1 MVRPPPGLQ
10 PPAGLGGG
18 LLGNDFDRGD
28 FVGMLILC
36 RPAEELGPQCRR
48 LTENLPRCLFP
59 PHSFRIPE
67 SRPYGVCV
75 DRHGPPAAAPTG
87 PRTTTGGVPRVRI
100 RATCCDD
107 GDGHLPWG
115 LGCECEIPVAAVEL
129 EPEGGI
135 AALVDVDE
143 LVGHDLGAC
152 GLADGIRDDD
162 TVAGECVGHAGF
174 TGFRHGDNG
183 GAVGADLGILGP
195 TVLAIP
201 GGAVSGIPRCNPG
214 QVTGVVFVFVVRA
227 GIDAADVGKCVCMAI
242 RGRAFFAG
250 GRRYRLSQRV
260 TEGLHR
266 VRGGAQQ
273 KVTGHD
279 SDGHG
284 KQYQLYLHPYHHMK
298 LIRAFLWT
306 LVLCMTLQGFL
317 HADDYGAAIGLLGG
331 VSLTLSVWRESL
343 AAGVRSLWS
352 SAPATVGLPRAL
364 VVAALEETGRHPG
377 LHTLPPL
384 RRAQMEYKRSWDA
397 FRDAEVGWML
407 EHARLVGGVAAQ
419 AEYLWAP
426 WAALANE
433 SATAAARAEGGRCW
447 VKKGSEKCQAI
458 DRAVTVAK
466 TSAAVAAAADAA
478 WERVLAMDPTISVS
492 EWWRAHGAATG
503 GASGPT
509 EVAEMS
515 AAFID
520 SLRELHDVEWPSDP
534 RVSIALGF
542 ARSIGSNVTDSWL
555 ARLVTSLSTRDVW
568 AACLEHVR
576 QRESRVQM
584 LMVAAGV
591 QDMFNAHDRILNA
604 SLKVVAAG
612 PAEHR
617 VQVQQWFGEML
628 GYAWWLGDDV
638 PAIVRRCVG
647 QEAGDCRRIGPTEIT
662 SLSDQ
667 MYERSRVLEDWSRRL
682 FIGMWNALPALA
694 ILFLVEIAGLCL
706 GYRFGGRGG
715 PVYDDLRL
723 VEVTEAPKRLMASVD
738 SRKMRR
744 VRRLRG

>member
-1 MVRPPPGLQ
+1 
-10 PPAGLGGG
+10 
-18 LLGNDFDRGD
+18 
-28 FVGMLILC
+28 
-36 RPAEELGPQCRR
+36 
-48 LTENLPRCLFP
+48 
-59 PHSFRIPE
+59 
-67 SRPYGVCV
+67 
-75 DRHGPPAAAPTG
+75 
-87 PRTTTGGVPRVRI
+87 
-100 RATCCDD
+100 
-107 GDGHLPWG
+107 
-115 LGCECEIPVAAVEL
+115 
-129 EPEGGI
+129 
-135 AALVDVDE
+135 
-143 LVGHDLGAC
+143 
-152 GLADGIRDDD
+152 
-162 TVAGECVGHAGF
+162 
-174 TGFRHGDNG
+174 
-183 GAVGADLGILGP
+183 
-195 TVLAIP
+195 
-201 GGAVSGIPRCNPG
+201 
-214 QVTGVVFVFVVRA
+214 
-227 GIDAADVGKCVCMAI
+227 
-242 RGRAFFAG
+242 
-250 GRRYRLSQRV
+250 
-260 TEGLHR
+260 
-266 VRGGAQQ
+266 
-273 KVTGHD
+273 
-279 SDGHG
+279 
-284 KQYQLYLHPYHHMK
+284 MK

-433 SATAAARAEGGRCW
+433 STTAATRAEGGRCW
-447 VKKGSEKCQAI
+447 IKKGSERCRAI

-466 TSAAVAAAADAA
+466 TSASVAGAADAA
-478 WERVLAMDPTISVS
+478 WDRVLSMDPTISVS
-492 EWWRAHGAATG
+492 EWWRAHGAAVG
-503 GASGPT
+503 GSGGGDGAT

-515 AAFID
+515 GAFVD

-534 RVSIALGF
+534 RVAIALGY
-542 ARSIGSNVTDSWL
+542 ARSIGSNVTDPWL
-555 ARLVTSLSTRDVW
+555 MRLVTSLSTRDVW

-694 ILFLVEIAGLCL
+694 VLFLVEIATLCL
-706 GYRFGGRGG
+706 SYRFGRSGDSG
-715 PVYDDLRL
+715 VQVVEM
-723 VEVTEAPKRLMASVD
+723 VEVPKRLGTSVD
-738 SRKMRR
+738 SRKLRR
-744 VRRLRG
+744 VRLLRG

>member
-1 MVRPPPGLQ
+1 
-10 PPAGLGGG
+10 
-18 LLGNDFDRGD
+18 
-28 FVGMLILC
+28 
-36 RPAEELGPQCRR
+36 
-48 LTENLPRCLFP
+48 
-59 PHSFRIPE
+59 
-67 SRPYGVCV
+67 
-75 DRHGPPAAAPTG
+75 
-87 PRTTTGGVPRVRI
+87 
-100 RATCCDD
+100 
-107 GDGHLPWG
+107 
-115 LGCECEIPVAAVEL
+115 
-129 EPEGGI
+129 
-135 AALVDVDE
+135 
-143 LVGHDLGAC
+143 
-152 GLADGIRDDD
+152 
-162 TVAGECVGHAGF
+162 
-174 TGFRHGDNG
+174 
-183 GAVGADLGILGP
+183 
-195 TVLAIP
+195 
-201 GGAVSGIPRCNPG
+201 
-214 QVTGVVFVFVVRA
+214 
-227 GIDAADVGKCVCMAI
+227 
-242 RGRAFFAG
+242 
-250 GRRYRLSQRV
+250 
-260 TEGLHR
+260 
-266 VRGGAQQ
+266 
-273 KVTGHD
+273 
-279 SDGHG
+279 
-284 KQYQLYLHPYHHMK
+284 MK

-352 SAPATVGLPRAL
+352 SAPTTVGLPRAL

-407 EHARLVGGVAAQ
+407 GHARLVGGVAAQ

-433 SATAAARAEGGRCW
+433 SATVAARAEGGRCW

-478 WERVLAMDPTISVS
+478 WDRVLSMDPTISVS
-492 EWWRAHGAATG
+492 EWWRAHGAATSG
-503 GASGPT
+503 GRDGAT

-534 RVSIALGF
+534 RVSIALRF
-542 ARSIGSNVTDSWL
+542 ARSIGSNVTDPWL
-555 ARLVTSLSTRDVW
+555 ARLVTSLSIRDVW

-667 MYERSRVLEDWSRRL
+667 MYERSQILEDWSRRL

-694 ILFLVEIAGLCL
+694 ILFLVEVAGLCL
-706 GYRFGGRGG
+706 SYRFGRGG
-715 PVYDDLRL
+715 SQGNEIQVVEM
-723 VEVTEAPKRLMASVD
+723 VEVPKRLTTSVD